1 MVFIVLALVR
11 FMVADRASDGCAYNA
26 VVTRDVARRAA
37 HYCTFDAAFGVRRIN
52 GCQADRYC
60 YARTCNKCFHFGLRS
75 LARFNKPTR
84 TSPVPLLAHVERLM
98 MELN

>member
-37 HYCTFDAAFGVRRIN
+37 
-52 GCQADRYC
+52 
-60 YARTCNKCFHFGLRS
+60 
-75 LARFNKPTR
+75 
-84 TSPVPLLAHVERLM
+84 PLLHL
-98 MELN
+98 

>member
-37 HYCTFDAAFGVRRIN
+37 HYCTFDAAL
-52 GCQADRYC
+52 AS
-60 YARTCNKCFHFGLRS
+60 AGLM
-75 LARFNKPTR
+75 AAKPIDIAMHAPA
-84 TSPVPLLAHVERLM
+84 TSVFILVSVHCPLQ
-98 MELN
+98 

>member
-37 HYCTFDAAFGVRRIN
+37 HYCTFDAAFGVRRID
-52 GCQADRYC
+52 GCQANRYC
-60 YARTCNKCFHFGLRS
+60 YARTCNECFHFSLRS
-75 LARFNKPTR
+75 LPA
-84 TSPVPLLAHVERLM
+84 SISSGGPLPFHCSLLERLM